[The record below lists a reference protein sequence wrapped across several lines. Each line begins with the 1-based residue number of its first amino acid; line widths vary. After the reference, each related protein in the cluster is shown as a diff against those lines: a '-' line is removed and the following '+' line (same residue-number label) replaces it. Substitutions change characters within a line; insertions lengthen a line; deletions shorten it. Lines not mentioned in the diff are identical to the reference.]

1 MKEYTID
8 NINEFFEDLMN
19 KPNAKFNMMRIYGAY
34 KREGEI
40 EKRIDD
46 IREKYKLTS
55 NYCEVYIINEDIA
68 IVELQDCGRVS
79 GYCAHVNN
87 KKAVY
92 VWNTF
97 EQALLCAVSIKLT
110 GREDATEWMW
120 KLVGGETY
128 LLTNCL

>member
-1 MKEYTID
+1 MAYNFD

-19 KPNAKFNMMRIYGAY
+19 GKNAKFNMMCVYGAY

-55 NYCEVYIINEDIA
+55 NYCDVYIINEDIA
-68 IVELQDCGRVS
+68 IVELQDYGKII
-79 GYCAHVNN
+79 GYCAHVND
-87 KKAVY
+87 KKADCT
-92 VWNTF
+92 WDTF

-110 GREDATEWMW
+110 GSEDATEWMW
-120 KLVGGETY
+120 KLVGGD
-128 LLTNCL
+128 

>member
-1 MKEYTID
+1 MTYNLG
-8 NINEFFEDLMN
+8 NINEFFEDLMSG
-19 KPNAKFNMMRIYGAY
+19 KNAKFNMLCVYGAY

-55 NYCEVYIINEDIA
+55 NYCDVYIINEDIA
-68 IVELQDCGRVS
+68 IVELQDYGRIT
-79 GYCAHVNN
+79 GYCAYVND
-87 KKAVY
+87 KKSHY
-92 VWNTF
+92 IWNTF

-120 KLVGGETY
+120 KLVGG
-128 LLTNCL
+128 

>member
-19 KPNAKFNMMRIYGAY
+19 GKNAKFNMLRVYGAY

-40 EKRIDD
+40 EKQIDD

-55 NYCEVYIINEDIA
+55 NYCNIYIINEDIA
-68 IVELQDCGRVS
+68 IVELQDYGRIT
-79 GYCAHVNN
+79 GYCAHVNG
-87 KKAVY
+87 KKSCY

-97 EQALLCAVSIKLT
+97 EMALLCAVSIKLT

-120 KLVGGETY
+120 KLVGGDSYERFGK
-128 LLTNCL
+128 L

>member
-1 MKEYTID
+1 MIYTID

-19 KPNAKFNMMRIYGAY
+19 GKNAKFNMLCVYGAY

-55 NYCEVYIINEDIA
+55 NYCDVYIINEDIA
-68 IVELQDCGRVS
+68 IVELQDYGKII
-79 GYCAHVNN
+79 GYCAHVND
-87 KKAVY
+87 KKSHY
-92 VWNTF
+92 IWNTF

-120 KLVGGETY
+120 KLVGWE
-128 LLTNCL
+128 NNP